1 MKYLRYFSPFEYILW
16 GGSVLAVVLSFVLCK
31 NHDYLNLAGS
41 LLGATMLIFTS
52 KGNVIG
58 QFMAVVFAV
67 FYGYVSFR
75 MQYYGELITY
85 VGMSAPMAVAAIVS
99 WLRHPHNGKRTEVKI
114 GKLKL
119 WEYPIILVLT
129 AAVTAAFYF
138 ILTALGTAQPLWSTV
153 SVATSFLAVA
163 LTLRR
168 SPFYAVAYALNDI
181 VLIILWSLAIAESME
196 YVALVVCFSV
206 FLANDLYGFY
216 NWLKMRRRQ
225 SQE

>member
-138 ILTALGTAQPLWSTV
+138 ILTALCGGVRAERYCSHHSLVARDRGEHGIRRARGVFFRLSRQRPLR
-153 SVATSFLAVA
+153 L
-163 LTLRR
+163 L
-168 SPFYAVAYALNDI
+168 
-181 VLIILWSLAIAESME
+181 
-196 YVALVVCFSV
+196 
-206 FLANDLYGFY
+206 
-216 NWLKMRRRQ
+216 
-225 SQE
+225 